1 MGLEERERGRREVKE
16 KEGRRERRGKKAREK
31 NGSTDVAPFQTDEG
45 FEREPAQPVSE
56 GRGDIHSHP
65 GTSST
70 A

>member
-1 MGLEERERGRREVKE
+1 MAL
-16 KEGRRERRGKKAREK
+16 
-31 NGSTDVAPFQTDEG
+31 FQTDEG

-56 GRGDIHSHP
+56 GRRDIHSHP